1 MKNPGNHRQIAYLC
15 WARYLNRN
23 LAQIALNSST
33 VHTEPFCNNIQ
44 NTEEKITEKKL
55 HKSFSLILNTT
66 KEIAEKERR
75 RKKHTNKN

>member
-33 VHTEPFCNNIQ
+33 VHTEPLCNNIQ
-44 NTEEKITEKKL
+44 NTKEKKEEKITEKNAQIFL
-55 HKSFSLILNTT
+55 SHT
-66 KEIAEKERR
+66 KYYKRNR
-75 RKKHTNKN
+75 

>member
-33 VHTEPFCNNIQ
+33 VHTEPLCNNIQ
-44 NTEEKITEKKL
+44 NTEEKKKKKL
-55 HKSFSLILNTT
+55 QKKTT
-66 KEIAEKERR
+66 QIFLS
-75 RKKHTNKN
+75 HTKYYKRNR

>member
-33 VHTEPFCNNIQ
+33 VPTEPLCNNIQ
-44 NTEEKITEKKL
+44 NTEEKKKKKL
-55 HKSFSLILNTT
+55 QKKTT
-66 KEIAEKERR
+66 QIFLS
-75 RKKHTNKN
+75 HTKYFKRNR